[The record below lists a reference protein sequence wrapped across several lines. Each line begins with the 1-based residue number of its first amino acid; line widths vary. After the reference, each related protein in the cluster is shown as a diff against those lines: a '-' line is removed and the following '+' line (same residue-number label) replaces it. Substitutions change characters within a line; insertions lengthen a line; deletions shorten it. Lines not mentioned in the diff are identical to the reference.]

1 MAETKTGRTTC
12 NCVRSIDM
20 RGIIKFI
27 QEYEGYNVSQ
37 EKGSVEIMKRIMN
50 KGCCRLH
57 IFNTEIQKEINRRMR
72 PRLISIGQKYY
83 PDPARFLTCEEKTE
97 R

>member
-12 NCVRSIDM
+12 NCGRSIDM
-20 RGIIKFI
+20 RGILKFI

-37 EKGSVEIMKRIMN
+37 EKGSMELMKRFMN
-50 KGCCRLH
+50 SGCCRLH
-57 IFNTEIQKEINRRMR
+57 IFNIEIQKEINRRMG
-72 PRLISIGQKYY
+72 PRLMSIKQKYY
-83 PDPARFLTCEEKTE
+83 PDPARFLTFEEKTE